1 MQPTQKPNICAPA
14 HTNNVNEVGQEL
26 KVWRAG
32 HDYRI
37 VGKFSGVNTWTTN
50 ILTTNEATIIICCCL
65 CSAPYYPRGAWV
77 ATGYSSLAY
86 MTC

>member
-37 VGKFSGVNTWTTN
+37 VGNF
-50 ILTTNEATIIICCCL
+50 
-65 CSAPYYPRGAWV
+65 RG
-77 ATGYSSLAY
+77 
-86 MTC
+86 